1 MKEALILRTPFP
13 KHLISAVIAL
23 AVVSAA
29 HIEAAAASRGPVYVC
44 KIEGVIGPVST
55 GFFVKTLHEAERNN
69 AECLIVEMDT
79 PGGFDVS
86 MREAIKEMM
95 SSDVPTVVYVY
106 PSGSRAAS
114 AGTFM
119 LLAANVAAMAPGTNV
134 GAAHPVQLGGGET
147 DSTMAAKVENDA
159 AAYIKSIAE
168 ERGRN
173 VRWAEEAVRKSISS
187 TAEEA
192 LKDGVIDLVAANLS
206 ELLDDLQGMKVVTSS
221 GTRTLDVKGAEIIN
235 VGMGLKERIL
245 SAIADPN
252 IAYILMMIGFF
263 GLFFELSNPGA
274 IFPGVAG
281 SICIIVAFYAL
292 HTLSA
297 NYAGVALIFLAM
309 IMFLL
314 EIKVTSYGALTIG
327 AVISLVLGSLLLF
340 DYSDTLLRISWAVLV
355 PAVIAI
361 TAFFVF
367 AAGKGLRAQMRRPST
382 GAPALLD
389 RVGEARTDVGPDG
402 GTIFVAG
409 EHWSAISDVP
419 IRKGQKVRVIS
430 VERQGVKVTPAE

>member
-1 MKEALILRTPFP
+1 LKTPFLQ
-13 KHLISAVIAL
+13 HLISIFIVVAV
-23 AVVSAA
+23 AA
-29 HIEAAAASRGPVYVC
+29 SLHTGAAASPRGPVYVC

-55 GFFVKTLHEAERNN
+55 GFYIKTLHEAEEHN

-95 SSDVPTVVYVY
+95 ASDVPTVIYVY

-134 GAAHPVQLGGGET
+134 GAAHPVQMGGGEM
-147 DSTMAAKVENDA
+147 DSTMASKVENDA
-159 AAYIKSIAE
+159 AAYIKSIADK
-168 ERGRN
+168 RGRN
-173 VRWAEEAVRKSISS
+173 ARWAEDAVRKSISS

-192 LKDGVIDLVAANLS
+192 LKEGVIDLVCPNLAA
-206 ELLDDLQGMKVVTSS
+206 LLDDLQGMEITTDA
-221 GTRTLDVKGAEIIN
+221 GTRELDVKGAEI
-235 VGMGLKERIL
+235 VHVRMGAKQRIL
-245 SAIADPN
+245 SVIADPN

-297 NYAGVALIFLAM
+297 NYAGVALIFLSM

-327 AVISLVLGSLLLF
+327 AVISLILGSLFLF
-340 DYSDTLLRISWAVLV
+340 NYSDTLLRVSWGVLI
-355 PAVIAI
+355 PAVVAI

-382 GAPALLD
+382 GAPALVD
-389 RVGEARTDVGPDG
+389 RIGEARTDVDSTG
-402 GTIFVAG
+402 GTVFVAG
-409 EHWSAISDVP
+409 EHWSAVSDIP
-419 IRKGQKVRVIS
+419 IGKGRKVRVLS
-430 VERQGVKVTPAE
+430 VHRHGIKVTPAE

>member
-1 MKEALILRTPFP
+1 MKRALILRFTFP
-13 KHLISAVIAL
+13 AYAAMIL
-23 AVVSAA
+23 AGVAMMMAA
-29 HIEAAAASRGPVYVC
+29 GTSSTAKPGGPVYLC
-44 KIEGVIGPVST
+44 QIEGAIGPVST
-55 GFFVKTLHEAERNN
+55 TFYIEALREAEENY
-69 AECLIVEMDT
+69 AECLIVELDT

-95 SSDVPTVVYVY
+95 ASEVPTVVYVH

-114 AGTFM
+114 AGAFM
-119 LLAANVAAMAPGTNV
+119 LLAAHVAAMAPGTNV

-159 AAYIKSIAE
+159 AAYIKSIADK
-168 ERGRN
+168 RGRN
-173 VRWAEEAVRKSISS
+173 AQWAEDAVRKSISS

-192 LKDGVIDLVAANLS
+192 LEEGVIDLVSPNLA
-206 ELLDDLQGMKVVTSS
+206 ELLDDLHGMEVETAS
-221 GTRTLDVKGAEIIN
+221 GTRVLDVKDATIN
-235 VGMGLKERIL
+235 RISMGTKERIL

-252 IAYILMMIGFF
+252 IAYILMMVGFF

-274 IFPGVAG
+274 IFPGIAG
-281 SICIIVAFYAL
+281 SICIILAFYAL

-297 NYAGVALIFLAM
+297 NYAGVALIILSM
-309 IMFLL
+309 IMFIL

-327 AVISLVLGSLLLF
+327 AVISLTLGSIFLF
-340 DYSDTLLRISWAVLV
+340 DYPRTLLRVSWSVLI

-367 AAGKGLRAQMRRPST
+367 AVGKGLRIQRKRAAS

-389 RVGEARTDVGPDG
+389 RVGEARTNVDSSG
-402 GTIFVAG
+402 GTVFVAG
-409 EHWSAISDVP
+409 EHWSAFSDVP
-419 IRKGQKVRVIS
+419 IAEGTKVKVVS
-430 VERQGVKVTPAE
+430 VDRQGVKVTPA